1 MYTRIMRK
9 LYDSVDAAGIPA
21 DATLMAGY
29 VDHQPDE
36 SYYAMKARFPHANVR
51 SICIDPAHMADILD
65 IENFDAR
72 PDQAPAWAV
81 VQRMHLRNPVCY
93 QAWSTLPQ
101 VVAAF
106 VANRVAQ
113 PLYWVAKRDTQVI
126 PTYPGV
132 TIIGNQYADMGPY
145 DVSNFVDYIP
155 GWDPIPDPPDP
166 PEEEDM
172 KDYYQ
177 EYLNGFWI
185 VSHDLSSRQ
194 GIKSTPDAEFLWGTG
209 QYLAG
214 SLSAAQMASIPD
226 VSVGA

>member
-1 MYTRIMRK
+1 MRK

-36 SYYAMKARFPHANVR
+36 SYYAMKVRFPHANVR

-93 QAWSTLPQ
+93 QAWATLPQ

-106 VANRVAQ
+106 VANKVAQ
-113 PLYWVAKRDTQVI
+113 PLYWVAKRDTQTI

-132 TIIGNQYADMGPY
+132 TIIGNQYADEGPY
-145 DVSNFVDYIP
+145 DASNFIDYVP
-155 GWDPIPDPPDP
+155 GWDPIPPDP

-172 KDYYQ
+172 KDYFVEYQ
-177 EYLNGFWI
+177 GGYWV
-185 VSHDLSSRQ
+185 VSHQLTTRSA
-194 GIKSTPDAEFLWGTG
+194 IKSSPDYTALWNTD
-209 QYLAG
+209 QYLQAV
-214 SLSAAQMASIPD
+214 LSADQMASIPD
-226 VSVGA
+226 ISVGA

>member
-1 MYTRIMRK
+1 MRK

-36 SYYAMKARFPHANVR
+36 SYYAMKTRFPNANVR

-65 IENFDAR
+65 IETFDAR

-93 QAWSTLPQ
+93 QAWATLPQ

-106 VANRVAQ
+106 TLNRVAQ
-113 PLYWVAKRDTQVI
+113 PLYWVAKRDTQTI

-132 TIIGNQYADMGPY
+132 TIIGNQYEDAGPY
-145 DVSNFVDYIP
+145 DVSNFVDYVP
-155 GWDPIPDPPDP
+155 GWDPIPPDP

-172 KDYYQ
+172 KDYFVEYQ
-177 EYLNGFWI
+177 GGFW
-185 VSHDLSSRQ
+185 VVAHDLSSRQ
-194 GIKSTPDAEFLWGTG
+194 GIKGGDTVDNYNAIWTTG
-209 QYLAG
+209 QYLQITLG
-214 SLSAAQMASIPD
+214 AAQMASIPD
-226 VSVGA
+226 ISVGA